1 MITDTIITE
10 IVEDTII
17 VEINEDVIDVQ
28 IQGDIFFSLIKH
40 EYVNV
45 PETRDSYGIPGQMSF
60 DDDYFYL
67 CVAPNR
73 WARILLMKGW

>member
-1 MITDTIITE
+1 MTDVIHCEVVEDIINVN
-10 IVEDTII
+10 IVED
-17 VEINEDVIDVQ
+17 VFDVQ
-28 IQGDIFFSLIKH
+28 ISGDVFFSLIKH
-40 EYVNV
+40 EYVSV